1 MQALNLEDAQKIT
14 GETEVSYAQL
24 IVKEFAPGSY
34 SSSFKTLPSS
44 QGANIIMCTRKL
56 PYGEEILKKMVEK
69 EKEHIKENPENQG
82 NQENQEED
90 IRYYIQIFITSRNNI
105 AKF

>member
-56 PYGEEILKKMVEK
+56 PYGEEILKKMVE